1 MKKWGIIGTG
11 AIAYDVAYAIQSIK
25 DNQIIGVSSRKLENA
40 NQFANN
46 LNIPN
51 KYDDI
56 QSLIQNPEIDI
67 VYIATPN
74 ALHYQNIVACFEK
87 GKHVLCEKPLVLS
100 VDEAKEVSRIS
111 KEKGLFL
118 MEAMWTRF
126 IPSIEHMIDLV
137 MKGEI
142 GEIRMIQGSFGAIL
156 QKDRCFDKSL
166 GGGAIWDLGV
176 YLVSLTHALLG
187 DPMKIDTNLVKGNGD
202 VDTNASIVLS
212 YSSGAIA
219 TLNCSYEAQ
228 LENTFVIQGTKGMI
242 KIDSPFYRS
251 SILEISM
258 FGPIEE
264 KPHQRKNP
272 YQLFGP
278 LKNAQSLKERVFHTL
293 GKNSKKMVIP
303 FHGNGY
309 HYQIQEVIKCINN
322 NKIESIKMPM
332 SHSISVIDIISQALK
347 QSF

>member
-1 MKKWGIIGTG
+1 MKNWGIIGTG
-11 AIAYDVAYAIQSIK
+11 AVAYDVGYAIQSIK
-25 DNQIIGVSSRKLENA
+25 ENQIIGVSSRKLENA
-40 NQFANN
+40 NLFANN

-51 KYDDI
+51 KYNDT
-56 QSLIQNPEIDI
+56 QSLIQNPDI
-67 VYIATPN
+67 HIIYIATPN
-74 ALHYQNIVACFEK
+74 ALHYQNIVSCFQN

-100 VDEAKEVSRIS
+100 VDEAKEIARIG

-126 IPSIEHMIDLV
+126 IPSIEKMIDLL
-137 MKGEI
+137 KNGEI
-142 GEIRMIQGSFGAIL
+142 GEIKMIQGSFGAIL
-156 QKDRCFDKSL
+156 QKDRCFNKSL

-176 YLVSLTHALLG
+176 YLVSLTHAILG
-187 DPMKIDTNLVKGNGD
+187 DPKEVDAHVVNGNGG

-228 LENTFVIQGTKGMI
+228 LENTFVVYGTKGMI
-242 KIDSPFYRS
+242 KVGSPFYRS
-251 SILEISM
+251 SILEISS

-264 KPHQRKNP
+264 QPHQRRNP
-272 YQLFGP
+272 YQLLGP

-309 HYQIQEVIKCINN
+309 HYQIKEVLNCIDNK
-322 NKIESIKMPM
+322 KIESSKMPL
-332 SHSISVIDIISQALK
+332 SHSISVIDIILQVLN
-347 QSF
+347 